1 MAFIYN
7 SNYMIVEMDNSLKI
21 AIENNLK
28 TLVNTVTSHYDIQI
42 EELKVTV
49 EEHALKIEELEMS
62 LKSSRETIDYV
73 NSEYSRLNSEYTS
86 LKEEFENYQ
95 KVSIVKNLNQQ
106 ISERD
111 NEIYFLKKQLENQP
125 TDLDPS
131 PEDDYDAETD
141 PGEEEVAEEEEE
153 PVEEEEVAEEEEPV
167 EEEEE
172 PAEEEEEPV
181 EEEEEETEEEVEL
194 SFLEMKLKP
203 PNGKRRKAYYVTD
216 DENMEIYEKL
226 AGGEIGD
233 EPIGQLVGKDKTPH
247 FY

>member
-1 MAFIYN
+1 
-7 SNYMIVEMDNSLKI
+7 MDNSLKI

-49 EEHALKIEELEMS
+49 EEHSLKIEELEMS

-73 NSEYSRLNSEYTS
+73 NSEYSRLNTEYTS

-131 PEDDYDAETD
+131 PEDPYDAETD
-141 PGEEEVAEEEEE
+141 PGEEAVEEHA
-153 PVEEEEVAEEEEPV
+153 VEEEEVEENAV
-167 EEEEE
+167 EEEE
-172 PAEEEEEPV
+172 AV
-181 EEEEEETEEEVEL
+181 EEEAEETETEEEVEL

>member
-1 MAFIYN
+1 
-7 SNYMIVEMDNSLKI
+7 MDSSLKI

-42 EELKVTV
+42 EELKVSL
-49 EEHALKIEELEMS
+49 EEHSLKIEELEMA
-62 LKSSRETIDYV
+62 LKSSRETIDYI
-73 NSEYSRLNSEYTS
+73 NTEYSRLNNEYS
-86 LKEEFENYQ
+86 NLKEEFENYQ

-111 NEIYFLKKQLENQP
+111 NEIYFLKKQLDNQP
-125 TDLDPS
+125 TDLDPDPEPE
-131 PEDDYDAETD
+131 PEDPYDAETD
-141 PGEEEVAEEEEE
+141 HEEGNVVEDESVEDDNDHEEGTVVEDESVEDDNDHEEGTVVE
-153 PVEEEEVAEEEEPV
+153 DDESVEEI
-167 EEEEE
+167 
-172 PAEEEEEPV
+172 
-181 EEEEEETEEEVEL
+181 EL
-194 SFLEMKLKP
+194 SFLEMKIKP

-226 AGGEIGD
+226 VGGEVGE

>member
-1 MAFIYN
+1 
-7 SNYMIVEMDNSLKI
+7 MDNSLKI

-125 TDLDPS
+125 SDLDPNS
-131 PEDDYDAETD
+131 EDAYDAETD
-141 PGEEEVAEEEEE
+141 PGEEEAVEEEAVEEEEEAVEEEEEAVEEEEE
-153 PVEEEEVAEEEEPV
+153 PVEEEEAV

-172 PAEEEEEPV
+172 PA